1 MKEHCDNHCETC
13 PMPTQVHCAVLFSR
27 SANVGL
33 GNIMERLE
41 HLEMTIKGENTN
53 PLLPTGFGVCSLED
67 TSANLPAPE
76 VGAEP
81 INQ

>member
-27 SANVGL
+27 SANIGL
-33 GNIMERLE
+33 GNIMNRLE
-41 HLEMTIKGENTN
+41 QLETLVKGDHAANIT
-53 PLLPTGFGVCSLED
+53 PAGFGICMERD
-67 TSANLPAPE
+67 ISANLPAQE

-81 INQ
+81 N